1 MKTPFSLAAYRLATR
16 VLEPLAVQALRK
28 RARRGKEDPARLGER
43 LGHAGQLRPRG
54 RLVWLHGASV
64 GESLSLIPLI
74 NRLQAARPGLQ
85 VLVTSGTVAS
95 AELLA
100 RRLPTGVT
108 HQFIPADTAGAVE
121 RFLEHWRP
129 DLGVLVESELW
140 PNLIG
145 LAHERGVKLALLSAR
160 LSPKSLAAWAK
171 FPGAAG
177 HVAGAF
183 DLVMSQDD
191 ATAAGLQRLGA
202 RDDGRLNLKLA
213 APPLPVDLDLLARE
227 RLAFDGRP
235 LLLAASTHPDEDEL
249 VVDAFAPLAARPDRP
264 LLVIAPR
271 HPVRGEEV
279 ARLASSRGFKTARRS
294 VGEAVAKDVQVY
306 VADTLGELGLWFSL
320 ARVALVA
327 GSLKSGIGGHNPL
340 EPAALGCPALSGPHV
355 ENWIGVYDDFATA
368 DAVRCVGDAR
378 ELSAAFAEAL
388 DAPAAL
394 RAMADRA
401 KVLAGRGS
409 AAADAAA
416 VRLLELLPA

>member
-16 VLEPLAVQALRK
+16 VLEPLAVQALKK

-43 LGHAGQLRPRG
+43 LGHAGQLRPQG

-74 NRLQAARPGLQ
+74 NRLQSARPGLQ

-100 RRLPTGVT
+100 RRLPASVV
-108 HQFIPADTAGAVE
+108 HQFIPVDTAGAVE
-121 RFLEHWRP
+121 RFLDHWRP

-140 PNLIG
+140 PNLIAI
-145 LAHERGVKLALLSAR
+145 AHERGVKLALLSAR
-160 LSPKSLAAWAK
+160 LSPKSLSKWAK
-171 FPGAAG
+171 LPGAA
-177 HVAGAF
+177 HCVAGAF
-183 DLVMSQDD
+183 SLVLAQDD

-213 APPLPVDLDLLARE
+213 AAPLPVDIGLLARE
-227 RLAFDGRP
+227 RSALDGRP
-235 LLLAASTHPDEDEL
+235 LLLAASTHPGEDEL
-249 VVDAFAPLAARPDRP
+249 VLDAFAPLALRADRP

-271 HPVRGEEV
+271 HPVRGEAV
-279 ARLASSRGFKTARRS
+279 ANLAADRGFKAARRGT
-294 VGEAVAKDVQVY
+294 GEALTKNVQVY
-306 VADTLGELGLWFSL
+306 AADTLGELGLWFSL

-327 GSLKSGIGGHNPL
+327 GSLKAGIGGHNPL
-340 EPAALGCPALSGPHV
+340 EPAALDCPALSGPHV
-355 ENWIGVYDDFATA
+355 ENWIGVYDDFAAA

-378 ELSAAFAEAL
+378 ELSAAFVEAL
-388 DAPAAL
+388 DSPAEL

-416 VRLLELLPA
+416 TRLLELLPA